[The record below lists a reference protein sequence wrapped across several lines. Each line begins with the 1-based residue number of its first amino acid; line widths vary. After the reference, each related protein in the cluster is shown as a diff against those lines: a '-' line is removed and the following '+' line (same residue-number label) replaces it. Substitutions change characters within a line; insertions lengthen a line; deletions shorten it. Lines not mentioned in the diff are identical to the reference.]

1 LKERGEMPQ
10 NRRAA
15 GDVSSSGFSVF
26 LEIKNRNFSVNPAE
40 VTGTALKKA
49 VAVASEFI
57 KKGGF

>member
-1 LKERGEMPQ
+1 MPQ